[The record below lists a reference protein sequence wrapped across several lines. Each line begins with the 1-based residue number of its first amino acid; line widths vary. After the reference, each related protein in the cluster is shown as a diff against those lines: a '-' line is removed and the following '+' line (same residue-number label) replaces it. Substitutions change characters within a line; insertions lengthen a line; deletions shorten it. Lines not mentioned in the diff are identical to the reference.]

1 MDASLTVMLGADSC
15 NDLGGPQHSVQPP
28 RGQAVGFRP
37 LNSVP
42 LSQQKNEN
50 NPCRKAA
57 VKNKRCFKTKPA
69 CLIKQ
74 KNLFGSS
81 FRVRVRIP
89 EPRRPDRLANPN
101 LHFTIKPH
109 KASDLSN
116 IARRAPCTHIT
127 LTCPQVTNAAES
139 NTK

>member
-1 MDASLTVMLGADSC
+1 MLGADGC
-15 NDLGGPQHSVQPP
+15 NYLGEPQHSVQPP
-28 RGQAVGFRP
+28 RGQPVGLRH
-37 LNSVP
+37 LTLCL

-50 NPCRKAA
+50 NPCRQAA

-69 CLIKQ
+69 CFKKQ
-74 KNLFGSS
+74 KNFFGSS

-89 EPRRPDRLANPN
+89 EPRRPDILAKPN

-116 IARRAPCTHIT
+116 IAGRAPCTHIT
-127 LTCPQVTNAAES
+127 LTCPQVTNAVES